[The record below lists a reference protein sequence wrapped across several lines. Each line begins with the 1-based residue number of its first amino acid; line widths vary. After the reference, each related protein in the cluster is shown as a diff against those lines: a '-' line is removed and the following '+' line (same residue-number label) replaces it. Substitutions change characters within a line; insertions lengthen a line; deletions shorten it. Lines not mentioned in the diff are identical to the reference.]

1 MSPTLSTAAAAPE
14 YRLAGSLRRG
24 HDEFRALRGA
34 LRPAL
39 HDRLLARVEAHTL
52 LAVSV
57 HVTEQT
63 LLPAAET
70 MPGHRHWDRH
80 VDPDHADLNSP
91 SELACHVPV
100 AGVARHAVAELV
112 RVHEVHSLSEI
123 LHAHAT
129 QHGSEDFFPVDA
141 HLRGHLIEESAA
153 EPEAAL
159 VTGDGEGAARFGV
172 DPAIDDE
179 LRTARHAV
187 VDVRSDPLERL
198 ARDDRPH
205 FCAGVHAVGDFQL
218 ARAVGGLPRALV
230 GALPR

>member
-39 HDRLLARVEAHTL
+39 HDRLLPRVEAHTF

-57 HVTEQT
+57 HVAEQT
-63 LLPAAET
+63 LLPATET
-70 MPGHRHWDRH
+70 MPGHRHGDRH
-80 VDPDHADLNSP
+80 VDPHHADLNSP
-91 SELACHVPV
+91 SELACDVPV
-100 AGVARHAVAELV
+100 AGVARHAVAKFV
-112 RVHEVHSLSEI
+112 RVHEVHSRSEI

-129 QHGSEDFFPVDA
+129 KYGSEDFYPVDA
-141 HLRGHLIEESAA
+141 HLRGHPIEQSAA

-172 DPAIDDE
+172 HPAVDGE
-179 LRTARHAV
+179 LRTTRHAL
-187 VDVRSDPLERL
+187 VDIRTDPLERL
-198 ARDDRPH
+198 ACDDRPH
-205 FCAGVHAVGDFQL
+205 FCAGVHAVADL
-218 ARAVGGLPRALV
+218 ELS
-230 GALPR
+230 GALGELRHDLVRNISH